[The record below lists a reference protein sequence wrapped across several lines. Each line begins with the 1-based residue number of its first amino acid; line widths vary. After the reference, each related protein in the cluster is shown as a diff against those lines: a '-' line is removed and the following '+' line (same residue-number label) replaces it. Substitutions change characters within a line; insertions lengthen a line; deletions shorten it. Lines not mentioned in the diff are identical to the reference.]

1 MKLNNLLVLTIFT
14 SGLFGGLFH
23 ANNRCLAQ
31 DDRSKI
37 HTVSIGPDAQ
47 QQLQSA
53 IVLAAPGDTIQLQEG
68 VYRLDSEINITCS
81 HLTIQGAG
89 PEKSILSFR
98 GQAAGGSGILGTGN
112 ACVIQDLAV
121 EDTAGNAIKI
131 LGAQDV
137 TFRRVRTEWTD
148 GPKSTN
154 GAYGL
159 YPVECKNVLIEDC
172 VAIGAS
178 DAGIYVGQSQDI
190 VVRRCRAE
198 RNVAGIEIENSL
210 RADVYENIAT
220 NNTGGILVFD
230 LPGLNLKN
238 GGNVRIYKNRVESNN
253 HTNFAQPGAIVGEV
267 PSGTGMMLMATDHV
281 EIFDN
286 DIADHQTSNI
296 VIVSYLVTERKLND
310 KAYDPYPEAFSIHD
324 NRIQK
329 GGTKPAGK
337 IGKML
342 SPILGIPFPDIF
354 YDGILDAKKLVDGK
368 LPAEL
373 AGSIREAPTTTFA
386 NVHLDRFS
394 PTNLFNGKFA
404 IDKDLQP
411 FDVERKSLAAVEL
424 QAHSAP
430 TGESDPAV
438 LVYRSAPKLLSQWSM
453 FQKLDWKWVR
463 AKDTIPYE
471 LNTPLYSD
479 DTLKHRWFRLPE
491 GSKIRWQEGAPL
503 DFPVGTVIA
512 KTFAY
517 PDPTDDA
524 TPGQQFLETRIEFRT
539 ESGWYGYSYVWNQ
552 DQSDAQLRL
561 GGDRIETSWVDA
573 QGTLQSN
580 RYEVPNAN
588 QCLTCHSQNNRYE
601 PLGPVAG
608 NLNRKFTAADDATQ
622 LASWIDAGILENA
635 PAASDHPRFA
645 SLDDPVSG
653 DLGQRA
659 RVWLDVNCAH
669 CHNPAGTARTSGLD
683 LRMEQNDPAK
693 WGVMKSPVA
702 AGKGSGGRKYDIVPG
717 KPDESILLYRIE
729 SQDVG
734 ARMPNL
740 ARNRV
745 FHPANNLV
753 RQWIANLDLG
763 EQEAVSK

>member
-1 MKLNNLLVLTIFT
+1 MKPTSRFYLPLILLGLHCGWFEAVERIHAQVRPLKTHTILN
-14 SGLFGGLFH
+14 
-23 ANNRCLAQ
+23 
-31 DDRSKI
+31 
-37 HTVSIGPDAQ
+37 GPDAQ

-53 IVLAAPGDTIQLQEG
+53 IVLAAPGDVIQLQEG
-68 VYRLDSEINITCS
+68 VYRLDTEVNITCS

-89 PEKSILSFR
+89 PHKTILSFK

-112 ACVIQDLAV
+112 AIVIQDLAV

-131 LGAQDV
+131 LGARDV
-137 TFRRVRTEWTD
+137 TLRRVRTEWTD

-159 YPVECKNVLIEDC
+159 YPVECQNVLIEDC

-178 DAGIYVGQSQDI
+178 DAGIYVGQSQDV
-190 VVRRCRAE
+190 VVRGCRAE

-230 LPGLNLKN
+230 LPGLSLKN
-238 GGNVRIYKNRVESNN
+238 GGFVRIFNNQVESNN
-253 HTNFAQPGAIVGEV
+253 HKNFAQPGAIVGEV
-267 PSGTGMMLMATDHV
+267 PSGTGVMLMATDHV

-286 DIADHQTSNI
+286 DISDHQTSNI
-296 VIVSYLVTERKLND
+296 VVVSYLVTERKLND

-324 NRIQK
+324 NRIR
-329 GGTKPAGK
+329 GGGARPSGK
-337 IGKML
+337 IGRL
-342 SPILGIPFPDIF
+342 FSSILRIPFPDIL
-354 YDGILDAKKLVDGK
+354 YDGILDEKKLIDGK
-368 LPAEL
+368 LPSEL
-373 AGSIREAPTTTFA
+373 AGSIRESSTTTFA

-394 PTNLFNGKFA
+394 PANLLNGRYS
-404 IDKDLQP
+404 IDRDLKP
-411 FDVERKSLAAVEL
+411 LDTARNALDAVEL
-424 QAHSAP
+424 KPHSIAP
-430 TGESDPAV
+430 VELDPGV
-438 LVYRSAPKLLSQWSM
+438 LVYRKAPGLLSQWKM
-453 FQKLDWKWVR
+453 FQTVDGKHVR
-463 AKDTIPYE
+463 ANDAIPYE
-471 LNTPLYSD
+471 LNTALYSD
-479 DTLKHRWFRLPE
+479 DTVKHRWFRLPP
-491 GSKIRWQEGAPL
+491 GAKIQWRDGAPL
-503 DFPVGTVIA
+503 DFPIGTVIA

-517 PDPTDDA
+517 PDPTPDL
-524 TPGQQFLETRIEFRT
+524 TPGERYLETRIEFRE
-539 ESGWYGYSYVWNQ
+539 ESGWYGYSYVWDQ
-552 DQSDAQLRL
+552 DQTDAQLRL
-561 GGDRIETSWVDA
+561 GGDRIEASWVDA
-573 QGTLQSN
+573 QGDLQTN

-608 NLNRKFTAADDATQ
+608 NLNRKLTSTAVSTQ
-622 LASWIDAGILENA
+622 LANWIEAGILENA
-635 PAASDHPRFA
+635 PAMSEHPKVAKF
-645 SLDDPVSG
+645 DDPDSG

-669 CHNPAGTARTSGLD
+669 CHNPVGTARTSGLD
-683 LRMEQNDPAK
+683 LRLEQLEPAK

-745 FHPANNLV
+745 LHPANDLI
-753 RQWIANLDLG
+753 RRWIEGLDS
-763 EQEAVSK
+763 QK